1 MKNLILKS
9 AKTLALGIPILLLN
23 NCGPGDTYQGNGIW
37 SKSDGSTYRGAAPLR
52 VTSVQLDGN
61 PFVRERVNV
70 VENKSTNNQGQIV
83 IREKEAVIVE
93 MDFLVTVTLENGEQ
107 HQLSYSVSGNQNSN
121 QYVNRS
127 FTGSNGYRYSTT
139 GTVLLSQFNPSF
151 NININSKGIAN
162 WQDTIRLR

>member
-1 MKNLILKS
+1 
-9 AKTLALGIPILLLN
+9 
-23 NCGPGDTYQGNGIW
+23 
-37 SKSDGSTYRGAAPLR
+37 

-107 HQLSYSVSGNQNSN
+107 HQLSYSVSGNQNSS

-162 WQDTIRLR
+162 WQNTIRLR